1 MGNQWLVMGELKMI
15 NIYDGELA
23 DLLPWNFTNSNELLS
38 ISYAIKQETQRL
50 LEYSKRVSIMDVD
63 MLDVPV
69 LDILA
74 TELRSPFYTA
84 DMPIGKKRTIIK
96 NTLLWHLRAGTVGAL
111 DNLLTILYGDTI
123 SIAEWF
129 EYDGKPYCFRI
140 IFAIEDYACDV
151 LELVKVIQ
159 EQKRCSA
166 HLDSVIYK
174 YTTRGNVGIKT
185 YAKFGDSIKV
195 KPKTIKNIDADTAKC
210 RADAA
215 IFQKNELKI
224 KSRTVGNVKIETH
237 AKHGTATI
245 KNDSIYIKARG
256 CVK

>member
-1 MGNQWLVMGELKMI
+1 MI
-15 NIYDGELA
+15 NIYDGEIA
-23 DLLPWNFTNSNELLS
+23 DLLPWNFTDSNELLS
-38 ISYAIKQETQRL
+38 ISHAIKQETQRL
-50 LEYSKRVSIMDVD
+50 LDYSRRVSIMDVD
-63 MLDVPV
+63 RLDSTV

-84 DMPIGKKRTIIK
+84 DMPIEKKRTIIK

-129 EYDGKPYCFRI
+129 EYGGRPYCFRI
-140 IFAIEDYACDV
+140 IFVIEDYACDV
-151 LELVKVIQ
+151 LELVKVIR

-166 HLDSVIYK
+166 HLDSVIYQ
-174 YTTRGNVGIKT
+174 YTTRGTVGVKS

-195 KPKTIKNIDADTAKC
+195 KPKTTKNIDADVAQC

-215 IFQKNELKI
+215 VFQKNELKI
-224 KSRTVGNVKIETH
+224 KPRTVNYINIETH
-237 AKHGTATI
+237 TKHGTATI
-245 KNDSIYIKARG
+245 KNDSIYVKARG
-256 CVK
+256 